1 MFFFYT
7 GYRESCSLIT
17 MTMESPTL
25 MRPSSVPATTSPD
38 SSLTSN
44 GGDETAVL
52 ARSSSSQHSLMMLFE
67 TQDED
72 TLI

>member
-1 MFFFYT
+1 MLT
-7 GYRESCSLIT
+7 
-17 MTMESPTL
+17 ESPTL
-25 MRPSSVPATTSPD
+25 QRPSSIPMTTTSPE
-38 SSLTSN
+38 SSLTSID
-44 GGDETAVL
+44 GDETAVL

>member
-1 MFFFYT
+1 
-7 GYRESCSLIT
+7 

-25 MRPSSVPATTSPD
+25 QRPSSIPATTSPD
-38 SSLTSN
+38 SSLTSIE
-44 GGDETAVL
+44 GDETAVL
-52 ARSSSSQHSLMMLFE
+52 ARSSSSQHSLTMLFE

>member
-1 MFFFYT
+1 
-7 GYRESCSLIT
+7 

-25 MRPSSVPATTSPD
+25 PHPSSITTTSPD
-38 SSLTSN
+38 SSLTSID
-44 GGDETAVL
+44 GDETAVL

-67 TQDED
+67 TKDED